1 MHAGWIVRARGGV
14 GVLGQRCEPLLGCAR
29 VGRRCGWSAAGDAIS
44 LVRMRAAR
52 DAGKPACS
60 VTCLQQRFSSEA
72 VPLLEDFFGGKI
84 ITTSF

>member
-1 MHAGWIVRARGGV
+1 
-14 GVLGQRCEPLLGCAR
+14 
-29 VGRRCGWSAAGDAIS
+29 
-44 LVRMRAAR
+44 MRAAR